1 MPTPIVN
8 KSVQSLKV
16 QGDEAYEAKD
26 FSLAIDCYSEALD
39 IVEDPVVLSNRSAAH
54 AQKRNFEKACEDA
67 NRALSVA
74 PQWARPF
81 HRLGH
86 ALFHLGRYGEAIDT
100 FSHGVLVDG
109 DDVHLQDA
117 LMRARAFTESFV
129 TAQPE
134 ASPRV
139 VPQTTKPVTPTL
151 NASTEFMAPS
161 GSRQTGPRA
170 TFRVVYTK
178 VVVRE
183 TPSVQAHALE
193 ILSQGAAVQGAPWD
207 VRGLPW
213 LQLERGWM
221 LIDGKSL
228 GLGQLLS
235 SDDAPHEA
243 DSKRELGNKHFR
255 EKKYSSAVRAYSDAI
270 DLDPQDA
277 RSWANRAAAQIA
289 LLKDFGKNLPE
300 SVVRGNSYFQSAL
313 SDLEQSLSLDS
324 GYLKAWIRKGQL
336 HTIGGEKNEAIA
348 AFDAGLKL
356 DPSSTEC
363 KEGRALSHQRY

>member
-1 MPTPIVN
+1 MPAPVVN

-54 AQKRNFEKACEDA
+54 AQKRNFVKACEDA

-100 FSHGVLVDG
+100 FSRGVLVDG
-109 DDVHLQDA
+109 DDVPLQDA
-117 LMRARAFTESFV
+117 LVRARAFTERFV
-129 TAQPE
+129 TAPPE
-134 ASPRV
+134 ASV
-139 VPQTTKPVTPTL
+139 
-151 NASTEFMAPS
+151 PS

-170 TFRVVYTK
+170 TFRVVHTK

-183 TPSVQAHALE
+183 TPSVKAHALE

-221 LIDGKSL
+221 LMDGKSL

-235 SDDAPHEA
+235 SDDVPHEA

-336 HTIGGEKNEAIA
+336 HTMGGEKNEAIA

-356 DPSSTEC
+356 DASSTEC
-363 KEGRALSHQRY
+363 KEGRALWHQRY